1 MRKILFLLMLLLVLL
16 FRTEA
21 DAKKVKLKLNLYSNY
36 YWESLALNKDSLWN
50 PELIFEP
57 GPTQAHSRFSLN
69 LESRLKFGEMKLVV
83 SPLVVLKEQE
93 HVDIQLRECYGT
105 LGFKNFEITAGKS
118 IIKLGTGYMFTPISV
133 ITPERNISDPED
145 SLRSNQGVEL
155 VKLDYYL
162 ENFNLSVMVFKRKTR
177 ANAALMVYYHLL
189 GIDWYGIG
197 YYADYKKFEGGL
209 AFSFTIGD
217 NIEIHGEWMC
227 HKRAPVDF
235 HKVYFESDPRITYST
250 SPLYNPGPGNYN
262 ECILGANITF
272 KKINIIAEYYHRDW
286 GLKPEWWDRLKNYYR
301 FHIGNAPDLLQSLDI
316 SSGLS
321 IIQQGTRGLMRDYLF
336 LRAAPFIKKN
346 IDFSAILFM
355 NLHDRSTVFLLN
367 LENRVAEGITLYL
380 KPVFFIGKE
389 GSEFKES
396 WYSHSLQLGMRLQ
409 K

>member
-16 FRTEA
+16 FCTEA
-21 DAKKVKLKLNLYSNY
+21 DEKKVKLKLNLYSNY
-36 YWESLALNKDSLWN
+36 YWESLTLNKDSLWN
-50 PELIFEP
+50 PKLFFEP
-57 GPTQAHSRFSLN
+57 GPTQTHSRFSLN
-69 LESRLKFGEMKLVV
+69 LESRLNFGEMKWVI
-83 SPLVVLKEQE
+83 SPLVTLKEQGD
-93 HVDIQLRECYGT
+93 VDIHLRECYGT
-105 LGFKNFEITAGKS
+105 LGFGNFEITAGKS

-162 ENFNLSVMVFKRKTR
+162 ENFNLSAMVFKRKTW

-189 GIDWYGIG
+189 GIDWYGIVF
-197 YYADYKKFEGGL
+197 YADYKKFEWGL

-217 NIEIHGEWMC
+217 NIEIHGEWML
-227 HKRAPVDF
+227 HKRTPVDF
-235 HKVYFESDPRITYST
+235 HKVYFESDPQVTYPT

-262 ECILGANITF
+262 EFILGANITF

-286 GLKPEWWDRLKNYYR
+286 GLKPGWWDRLKTYYQ
-301 FHIGNAPDLLQSLDI
+301 FHIGNAPDPLQSLDI

-336 LRAAPFIKKN
+336 LRAAAFIKKD
-346 IDFSAILFM
+346 IDLSAILFM

-367 LENRVAEGITLYL
+367 LENQVAEGIYLYL

-396 WYSHSLQLGMRLQ
+396 WYCHSLQLGMRLQ